1 MNALLVIGL
10 VILLGTISG
19 RLFQKVNLPQVMG
32 YIIVGVLLG
41 ESFHGILSGPML
53 DSFAP
58 LIQLALGIIGFM
70 IGSELNFEKF
80 KRYSKSIYS
89 ILFCEAILTFIL
101 VCVATTFFTGKI
113 YLGLIFGALAS
124 ATAPAATYNVLG
136 EYKARGPVTMTT
148 LSIVALDDG
157 LALVIYGFASA
168 FARVFMTKG
177 NVSVL
182 NILVFPILGILGS
195 VAIGISAGYVLH
207 RIFLNTREKE
217 RFLPYTI
224 GTIIFVVGGA
234 LFLKIDPIL
243 ASMVLGAVVSNLL
256 SSSNKELFDLIKK
269 ASHPIFVLFFVL
281 VGAELNASILVKT
294 GVFVLALSYIVSRSL
309 GKMAGSYIGGKVS
322 KARDSVTKYLGFCL
336 FDQAGVA
343 VGLAIATYH
352 SFSLISPEAKMD
364 GLVIL
369 NVITATT
376 FMLQLIAPTMIK
388 HGIKKADEINRNVNE
403 GDIIEKHIVND
414 VMEEDFFLIS
424 ENNNLHQIIEIMKKS
439 YSMYF
444 PIVNRDGKFLGI
456 TTLGEIRDTFYEEQ
470 MDMLVVAGDIVR
482 EINDIVY
489 AQDPLDKAIHMFR
502 TRKVNYIAVLDN
514 KDNRKLIGQLEYKK
528 TMDFIDKEVLFRQQ
542 ELELED
548 ESPVQEV

>member
-1 MNALLVIGL
+1 MNALLIIGL

-70 IGSELNFEKF
+70 IGSELNFERF
-80 KRYSKSIYS
+80 KRYSKSIYT
-89 ILFCEAILTFIL
+89 ILFFEAILTFVL
-101 VCVATTFFTGKI
+101 VGTVTTLITGKVH
-113 YLGLIFGALAS
+113 LGLIFGALAS
-124 ATAPAATYNVLG
+124 ATAPAATYSVLG

-157 LALVIYGFASA
+157 LALIIYGFASA
-168 FARVFMTKG
+168 FARVFITKG
-177 NVSVL
+177 NISVL
-182 NILVFPILGILGS
+182 NTFVFPVLGILGS
-195 VAIGISAGYVLH
+195 IVMGILAGYVLH
-207 RIFLNTREKE
+207 KIFLNTREKE
-217 RFLPYTI
+217 RFLPYTL
-224 GTIIFVVGGA
+224 GTIIFVVGSA
-234 LFLKIDPIL
+234 MFLKIDPIL
-243 ASMVLGAVVSNLL
+243 ASMVLGAVVSNLF
-256 SSSNKELFDLIKK
+256 SSSNKELFELIKK

-294 GVFVLALSYIVSRSL
+294 GVFVLALSYIVSRSI
-309 GKMAGSYIGGKVS
+309 GKMAGAYIGGKVS
-322 KARDSVTKYLGFCL
+322 KARDSITKYLGFCL

-352 SFSLISPEAKMD
+352 SFSLMGPEAQAD
-364 GLVIL
+364 GLIII
-369 NVITATT
+369 NIITATT
-376 FMLQLIAPTMIK
+376 FMLQLVAPPMIK
-388 HGIKKADEINRNVNE
+388 HGIKKADEINRNVDEN
-403 GDIIEKHIVND
+403 DIIEKHIVND

-424 ENNNLHQIIEIMKKS
+424 EQNNLHQIIEVMKKS
-439 YSMYF
+439 DAMHF
-444 PIVNRDGKFLGI
+444 PIVSREGKFLGI

-470 MDMLVVAGDIVR
+470 MDMLIVAGDIVR
-482 EINDIVY
+482 EINDVVY
-489 AQDPLDKAIHMFR
+489 AGDALSDAIHMFK

-528 TMDFIDKEVLFRQQ
+528 TMDFIGKEVLFRQQ

-548 ESPVQEV
+548 ESSEVTV